1 MSDTITREIKAG
13 RLSRDLQAS
22 DITVHTRA
30 AESEPIRMS
39 FPASSETPVERWFGT
54 EILRHDAGAIRM
66 DRLKSGAAPLLFNHD
81 WNDPV
86 GMVDGARID
95 GKRLVVDVHFFD
107 TARAKEVATMVQ
119 GGMRNV
125 SIGYELLEVVED
137 TKRNTYTATDWRVFE
152 VSFAT
157 VPADPTVGMGRGA
170 DDATL
175 KAVRIKPAEPEL
187 ETEAGAQAQPP
198 AVIPLHQPVA
208 RAAQP
213 KESHTVDDTTIAAAG
228 ANADTTRGLPQPQ
241 GTPGNQALELERAR
255 RRGIENLCKA
265 NGIDTATRDYWIG
278 AGIGLEAVSDDLLKI
293 LEERGKT
300 NPQSQ
305 AKLGLSDGETRSYS
319 LVRAIRAAA
328 DGKWADAGFELECSR
343 EIAKRLDKVPDATRF
358 YVPFEVQARTMPV
371 PQHLRGRRDL
381 NVATSTAGG
390 HLVGTDNISFIEM
403 LRNRSV
409 AYRMGA
415 MRLGGLRGNVTVP
428 RQTGAATWYW
438 LASETTS
445 ITESQQTLGQMALSP
460 KTGGAYTE
468 ISRQLLL
475 QSSPDAEVLVTSD
488 LGRVGG
494 LGIDSA
500 VLAGSGASGQPT
512 GITNTAGIGSVS
524 GVGFLAAAF
533 ARVME
538 FQTDVAVANVL
549 PERGG
554 YATTP
559 TLAATLM
566 QTVKFSNTASPLWE
580 GNLWDGSVC
589 GFPAMS
595 SNQMAANT
603 MVFGDWSSVVV
614 AEWGVL
620 EIEVNPFANF
630 QAGIIGVRAMV
641 SMDCGLRYPA
651 AFSLATAIA

>member
-1 MSDTITREIKAG
+1 MSETALADKPVEIKAG
-13 RLSRDLQAS
+13 RLARDLHVS

-30 AESEPIRMS
+30 AESEPVRMT
-39 FPASSETPVERWFGT
+39 FPASSEAPVERWFGT
-54 EILRHDAGAIRM
+54 EILRHDASAIRM
-66 DRLKSGAAPLLFNHD
+66 DRLKAGAAPLLFNHD

-86 GMVDGARID
+86 GMVDGARIE

-107 TARAKEVATMVQ
+107 TQRAKEVATMVQ

-125 SIGYELLEVVED
+125 SIGYELLTVEED
-137 TKRNTYTATDWRVFE
+137 AKRQTYTATDWRVFE

-157 VPADPTVGMGRGA
+157 VPADPTVGMGRTS
-170 DDATL
+170 DASVNP
-175 KAVRIKPAEPEL
+175 VRVVRAEPE
-187 ETEAGAQAQPP
+187 APAQGAPQMNQP
-198 AVIPLHQPVA
+198 AA

-213 KESHTVDDTTIAAAG
+213 KESPVDDNQQAAAG
-228 ANADTTRGLPQPQ
+228 AIADNQATRGLPQ
-241 GTPGNQALELERAR
+241 GTPGNQALAMEQAR
-255 RRGIENLCKA
+255 VRGIGNLCKA
-265 NGIDTATRDYWIG
+265 NSLDDATRDYWVHS
-278 AGIGLEAVSDDLLKI
+278 GLSMEQVSDDLLKI
-293 LEERGKT
+293 LAERGKA

-305 AKLGLSDGETRSYS
+305 AKIGLSDGETRSYS
-319 LVRAIRAAA
+319 LTRAILAAA
-328 DGKWADAGFELECSR
+328 NGKWADAGFELECSR

-358 YVPFEVQARTMPV
+358 YVPFEVQTRNLQIPA
-371 PQHLRGRRDL
+371 HLRGRRDL
-381 NVATSTAGG
+381 GVATATAGG
-390 HLVGTDNISFIEM
+390 YLVGTDNVSFIEM

-428 RQTGAATWYW
+428 KQTGAATWYW
-438 LASETTS
+438 LASESTA
-445 ITESQQTLGQMALSP
+445 ITESQQVLGQMALSP

-512 GITNTAGIGSVS
+512 GITNTAGIGAVS
-524 GVGFLAAAF
+524 GTGFLAAAF
-533 ARVME
+533 ARSLE

-559 TLAATLM
+559 SVAAALM
-566 QTVKFSNTASPLWE
+566 QAVKFSGTASPVWE
-580 GNLWDGSVC
+580 GNLWDGNVC

-595 SNQMAANT
+595 SNQMASAS
-603 MVFGDWSSVVV
+603 MIFGDWSSVVV

>member
-1 MSDTITREIKAG
+1 MSEQAATLDRAQFQTRTFRFEVDERSALGDGIPVVISTDAVVEVADGPEILVHTADAIDLTRAPLPIIATHRGGQVNVGIVDQLQVSGGKLRGMAKFGVRPEAAGYEADVRNRIVRSVSAGYARIKASFNAAG
-13 RLSRDLQAS
+13 VLVTSRWMPTHCALVAEPADVGAGFYREAVALPGFDLQ
-22 DITVHTRA
+22 
-30 AESEPIRMS
+30 
-39 FPASSETPVERWFGT
+39 PAPQ
-54 EILRHDAGAIRM
+54 M
-66 DRLKSGAAPLLFNHD
+66 N
-81 WNDPV
+81 
-86 GMVDGARID
+86 
-95 GKRLVVDVHFFD
+95 
-107 TARAKEVATMVQ
+107 Q
-119 GGMRNV
+119 
-125 SIGYELLEVVED
+125 
-137 TKRNTYTATDWRVFE
+137 
-152 VSFAT
+152 
-157 VPADPTVGMGRGA
+157 PA
-170 DDATL
+170 
-175 KAVRIKPAEPEL
+175 
-187 ETEAGAQAQPP
+187 
-198 AVIPLHQPVA
+198 A

-213 KESHTVDDTTIAAAG
+213 KESPVDDNQQAAAG
-228 ANADTTRGLPQPQ
+228 AIADNQVTRGLTQ
-241 GTPGNQALELERAR
+241 GTPGNQALAMEQAR
-255 RRGIENLCKA
+255 VRGIGNLCKA
-265 NGIDTATRDYWIG
+265 NSLDDATRDYWVHS
-278 AGIGLEAVSDDLLKI
+278 GLSMEQVSDDLLKI
-293 LEERGKT
+293 LAERGKA

-305 AKLGLSDGETRSYS
+305 AKIGLSDGETRSYS
-319 LVRAIRAAA
+319 LTRAILAAA
-328 DGKWADAGFELECSR
+328 NGKWADAGFELECSR

-358 YVPFEVQARTMPV
+358 YVPFEVQTRNLQIPA
-371 PQHLRGRRDL
+371 HLRGRRDL
-381 NVATSTAGG
+381 NVAATTAGG
-390 HLVGTDNISFIEM
+390 YLVGTDNVSFIEM

-428 RQTGAATWYW
+428 KQTGAATWYW
-438 LASETTS
+438 LASESTS
-445 ITESQQTLGQMALSP
+445 ITESQQVLGQMALSP

-533 ARVME
+533 ARSLE

-559 TLAATLM
+559 AVAAALM
-566 QTVKFSNTASPLWE
+566 QAVKFSGTASPVWD
-580 GNLWDGSVC
+580 GNLWDGNVC

-595 SNQMAANT
+595 SNQMAAAS